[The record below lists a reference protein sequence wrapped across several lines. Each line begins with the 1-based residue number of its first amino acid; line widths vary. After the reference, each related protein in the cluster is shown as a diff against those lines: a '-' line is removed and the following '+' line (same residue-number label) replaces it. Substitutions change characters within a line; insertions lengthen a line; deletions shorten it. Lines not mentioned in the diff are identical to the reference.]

1 MLPNDD
7 QTVGDRK
14 ERASSHTC
22 QQFTVNRTGNFV
34 WLIVP
39 SGLNVSLSHDPV
51 APHAL
56 QVTILVLTF
65 VLTAALVALMGWHV
79 YLVINNKTTIEYHE
93 VST

>member
-1 MLPNDD
+1 M
-7 QTVGDRK
+7 
-14 ERASSHTC
+14 
-22 QQFTVNRTGNFV
+22 
-34 WLIVP
+34 
-39 SGLNVSLSHDPV
+39 SHDPV